1 MSVHTNADLGPQAR
15 SDQQPGP
22 PAVELGGI
30 TKHFGGTMALK
41 GIDLSVEAGS
51 IHALVGEN
59 GAGKSTCLGV
69 IAGRVR
75 PDGGRLQI
83 RGRDF
88 ADNSPRRMRSVGVA
102 AVYQELTIIPELS
115 AQANVFLGHPLT
127 RSGYLRDGEMRARYL
142 ELCHQLGVA
151 SYPDVKAGHL
161 SVADQQLL
169 EIMRAIT
176 SDATIILLDE
186 PTASLAPHE
195 RNVML
200 DLMVS
205 LKERGITLMFVSHNL
220 DEVLRVSDVVTVF
233 RDGAIAA
240 HGDAGEMTK
249 STMVKAMLG
258 RALDESIHHAR
269 RPTHIGASPRVRVA
283 GLSVPG
289 AVENIDLDVRPGEIV
304 GIGGLVG
311 SGRTTLLSALAG
323 AQRTAT
329 GQLWMDGRQVTW
341 PHSPRAAQR
350 LGFALLPEDR
360 KTQGLIPDLT
370 GAENIVISDLQALG
384 RFGLT
389 KRMAIASTARD
400 AARGFGISSTALTK
414 KASEL
419 SGGNQQ
425 KLLLARCA
433 HSRPAV
439 LLADEPTRGI
449 DVGAK
454 AEIIARLCELAASG
468 LSIIFVSSELEE
480 VTAISHR
487 ILVLVEGR
495 MVGVLDNST
504 GDVDEHQILRT
515 IFDSTREGP
524 VS

>member
-1 MSVHTNADLGPQAR
+1 
-15 SDQQPGP
+15 
-22 PAVELGGI
+22 
-30 TKHFGGTMALK
+30 
-41 GIDLSVEAGS
+41 
-51 IHALVGEN
+51 
-59 GAGKSTCLGV
+59 
-69 IAGRVR
+69 
-75 PDGGRLQI
+75 
-83 RGRDF
+83 
-88 ADNSPRRMRSVGVA
+88 
-102 AVYQELTIIPELS
+102 
-115 AQANVFLGHPLT
+115 
-127 RSGYLRDGEMRARYL
+127 
-142 ELCHQLGVA
+142 
-151 SYPDVKAGHL
+151 
-161 SVADQQLL
+161 
-169 EIMRAIT
+169 
-176 SDATIILLDE
+176 
-186 PTASLAPHE
+186 
-195 RNVML
+195 
-200 DLMVS
+200 
-205 LKERGITLMFVSHNL
+205 
-220 DEVLRVSDVVTVF
+220 VVTVF

-329 GQLWMDGRQVTW
+329 GQLWVDGRQVTW

-384 RFGLT
+384 RLGFT
-389 KRMAIASTARD
+389 KQMAIASRARD

-495 MVGVLDNST
+495 MVGVLDNNT
-504 GDVDEHQILRT
+504 GDIDEHQILRT